1 MPTFWSCRRRS
12 LCLAVIVAGAT
23 LVAAS
28 TFGEGLAANGVVVLR
43 NGNVLAGGVRRSGD
57 YYLVEQAGA
66 ALQIPVEQVEMACSS
81 LAEAY
86 ELRRQNRVGTSAD
99 AHLELARWCLRHN
112 LLDQAARE
120 TLDAR
125 TRDPGHPALIS
136 LEVQIR
142 QMLEIE
148 AGRPDRVEKSAIA
161 GDSRANALHDG
172 APPAGLALN
181 PSTAA
186 QSQFVRSIQPMLIHG
201 CATGGCHQVDSPQQ
215 MRLDRWA
222 LDGNGNPELI
232 RRNLDA
238 ILAQINPE
246 DPASSPVMLRSRQAH
261 GVRNNAMSRPLAT
274 YQAALLLGWLNEAAG
289 VVPTPTAAIES
300 VEPDAAG
307 EPESAQP
314 QDDASPMTPKPKPA
328 LPTSADFTPRDA
340 FDPEIFNRRAAVQ
353 TAVVEA
359 PADEAIPSSD
369 DADAI
374 EPSSV
379 E

>member
-1 MPTFWSCRRRS
+1 
-12 LCLAVIVAGAT
+12 
-23 LVAAS
+23 LVALDGGTAS
-28 TFGEGLAANGVVVLR
+28 FGDDPAAIGVVVLR

-66 ALQIPVEQVEMACSS
+66 ALQIPVEQVETACSS

-120 TLDAR
+120 ALDAR
-125 TRDPGHPALIS
+125 TRDPGHPALAS

-142 QMLEIE
+142 QMLKIE
-148 AGRPDRVEKSAIA
+148 ASRRDRVEMGAIA
-161 GDSRANALHDG
+161 GGSLPNILHDG
-172 APPAGLALN
+172 EPSAGLALT

-246 DPASSPVMLRSRQAH
+246 DPASSPVMLRARQAH

-289 VVPTPTAAIES
+289 VVPTPPTES
-300 VEPDAAG
+300 AELDAA
-307 EPESAQP
+307 EETESAQP
-314 QDDASPMTPKPKPA
+314 QDDSRPITGKPIPV

-340 FDPEIFNRRAAVQ
+340 FDPEIFNRRAAAQ
-353 TAVVEA
+353 TAGVEL
-359 PADEAIPSSD
+359 PTGESTLTGDDAIPSSD

-374 EPSSV
+374 EPSST